1 MRTQPPAPAG
11 QHTSTSIQVSVP
23 VHHYLAWAVATAA
36 AGIGLG
42 LVAPTVIGWVNTLLD
57 STPFGIPGPLELIG
71 RLTPG
76 WSLAVFATLG
86 VVGGVALVLAMAAG
100 ALSVEISD
108 DDVLLDGAKSPLR
121 LSRGD
126 IASAHLDR
134 GHLELLG
141 TDGRRL
147 ARRNADGLP
156 RPKLRE
162 AFGFLRIPFHDSDPY
177 RSEFRRWVDGDPELD
192 ETTHELLRRRARA
205 RTDSKSGRVE
215 ELFDALQSRGIV
227 VRDTGDEQQFRTAA
241 VAAIEPGTR
250 LQEGGHGQ
258 TH

>member
-1 MRTQPPAPAG
+1 MRTQSPTG
-11 QHTSTSIQVSVP
+11 QHTSIRVSVP
-23 VHHYLAWAVATAA
+23 VHHYLVWAVATAV
-36 AGIGLG
+36 AGVGLG
-42 LVAPTVIGWVNTLLD
+42 LVAPTVIGWVNALLD
-57 STPFGIPGPLELIG
+57 NTPFGTPGLLELIG

-86 VVGGVALVLAMAAG
+86 VVGGTALVLAMADE
-100 ALSVEISD
+100 ALSVEITD
-108 DDVLLDGAKSPLR
+108 DDVLLDGAKSPRR
-121 LSRGD
+121 LPRND
-126 IASAHLDR
+126 IASAHLHR

-156 RPKLRE
+156 RPALRG
-162 AFGFLRIPFHDSDPY
+162 AFESRRIPFHDSDPY
-177 RSEFRRWVDGDPELD
+177 RNEFHRWVDGDPALD

-205 RTDSKSGRVE
+205 MTDSKSGQVE
-215 ELFDALQSRGIV
+215 ELFDALQSHGIV
-227 VRDTGDEQQFRTAA
+227 VRDTGDEQQIRTAA
-241 VAAIEPGTR
+241 VAAIEPGTQ